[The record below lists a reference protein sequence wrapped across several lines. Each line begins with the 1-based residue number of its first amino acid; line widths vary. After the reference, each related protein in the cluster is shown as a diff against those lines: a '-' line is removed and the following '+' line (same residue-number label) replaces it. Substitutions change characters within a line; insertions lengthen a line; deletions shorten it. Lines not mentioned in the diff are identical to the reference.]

1 MGTYADYISLL
12 CPTLSGIQKMLH
24 ICEEYA
30 FNYKITLNATKSQLL
45 YFSYLGKISLKFRAI
60 TNLSCVPL
68 NPWLIP
74 RINIQKSNLYRNGFI
89 VKKLIYWSE
98 HTHNRPG
105 WRSKYSL
112 YNCRTS

>member
-45 YFSYLGKISLKFRAI
+45 YFSYLGKTGQVGLGVGSWPSNRATKGSNK
-60 TNLSCVPL
+60 TN
-68 NPWLIP
+68 
-74 RINIQKSNLYRNGFI
+74 
-89 VKKLIYWSE
+89 
-98 HTHNRPG
+98 
-105 WRSKYSL
+105 
-112 YNCRTS
+112 